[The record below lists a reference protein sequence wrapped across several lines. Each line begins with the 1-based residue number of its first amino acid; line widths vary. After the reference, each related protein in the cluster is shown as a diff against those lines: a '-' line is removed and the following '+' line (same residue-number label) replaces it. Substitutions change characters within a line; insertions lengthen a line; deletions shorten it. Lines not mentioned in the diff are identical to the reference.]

1 MLSASNAAALRY
13 NYQANQASTDA
24 FTCFFS
30 GFGILYGLCIDGWS
44 AWWYLYFMIGGWQSY
59 IKRQGKD
66 MFGNPGDGFPIE
78 GKFIFATIADTISGH
93 RKNGGFVPSFW
104 IIKTTWRRIRFLPVR
119 CRFLCFPASS
129 GVFFSPQEKKQ
140 AFWWM
145 FAFYVLSLFHG
156 STLPFR
162 TRKLSL
168 AISASGVSDRES
180 E

>member
-1 MLSASNAAALRY
+1 MLSAPNAAAQRCS
-13 NYQANQASTDA
+13 YQANQASTDA

-104 IIKTTWRRIRFLPVR
+104 IIKTTWRRIRFFPVR
-119 CRFLCFPASS
+119 CRFLWFPAGS
-129 GVFFSPQEKKQ
+129 GVFFSPQEKNKHSDECSPFMSFRFSM
-140 AFWWM
+140 AL
-145 FAFYVLSLFHG
+145 LS
-156 STLPFR
+156 P
-162 TRKLSL
+162 
-168 AISASGVSDRES
+168 SAPES
-180 E
+180 SP